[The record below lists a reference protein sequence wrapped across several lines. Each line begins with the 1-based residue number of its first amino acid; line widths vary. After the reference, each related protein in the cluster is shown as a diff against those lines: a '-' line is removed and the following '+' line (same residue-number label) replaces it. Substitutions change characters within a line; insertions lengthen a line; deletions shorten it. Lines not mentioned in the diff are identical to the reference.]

1 MSKHAGPNQ
10 ATASSEGDSDLS
22 DYTYD
27 LPPELI
33 ADRPLPT
40 REHSRLLVVQRTHK
54 QQNEMIEHTRFDQL
68 PRFLHAG
75 DVLVVND
82 TKVIPA
88 KILAQRASGGN
99 VSLLLIKPE
108 TSRPGLWQAMVQPI
122 KRIKPGEYLQTST
135 VSGATYQIKVE
146 EVITAEDGYKR
157 LLIDLGDA
165 GNVFKLLSEIG
176 SAPLPPYIA
185 RDKGEEENEE
195 RERAS
200 GNKAKKTE
208 TRAFDLERYQTVFA
222 RAPGAVAAPTAGLH
236 FSDDLLSR
244 LKHNGIQVHY
254 VTLHV
259 GPGTFKPIDESV
271 DNHFIE
277 PENFFVSETTVQAV
291 NQAKRDGRR
300 VIAVGTTSMRALE
313 SAATTD
319 GIRAVDGEAT
329 NLYVKPGYKFK
340 VVDALITNFH
350 LSRSSLLVLVSTFA
364 GRELTMEAYRE
375 AIAQRYRFY
384 SYGDAMFIC

>member
-1 MSKHAGPNQ
+1 MSEPIKSVP
-10 ATASSEGDSDLS
+10 ATEAADLN
-22 DYTYD
+22 DYSYD
-27 LPPELI
+27 LPVELI
-33 ADRPLPT
+33 ADKPLST
-40 REHSRLLVVQRTHK
+40 REHSRFLVLDRT
-54 QQNEMIEHTRFDQL
+54 NETIEHTRFDAL
-68 PRFLHAG
+68 PTFLKAG

-88 KILAQRASGGN
+88 KIFAQRASGGN

-135 VSGATYQIKVE
+135 VSGAVYQIKV
-146 EVITAEDGYKR
+146 VDIITADDGYKR
-157 LLIDLGDA
+157 LLLDLG
-165 GNVFKLLSEIG
+165 GGSNVFKLLSEIG

-185 RDKGEEENEE
+185 RDKGTDNSANAE
-195 RERAS
+195 RS
-200 GNKAKKTE
+200 D
-208 TRAFDLERYQTVFA
+208 TRSFDLERYQTVFA
-222 RAPGAVAAPTAGLH
+222 KAPGAVAAPTAGLH
-236 FSDDLLSR
+236 FSDDLLSK
-244 LKHNGIQVHY
+244 LKQNGVQVNF

-259 GPGTFKPIDESV
+259 GPGTFKPIEDSIEE
-271 DNHFIE
+271 HFIE
-277 PENFFVSETTVQAV
+277 PEIFFVPESTAAAV
-291 NQAKRDGRR
+291 NQAKLEGRR

-313 SAATTD
+313 SAAS
-319 GIRAVDGEAT
+319 GEGVRIVDGEST

-364 GRELTMEAYRE
+364 GKELIMKAYEE
-375 AIAQRYRFY
+375 AISQRYRFY